1 MPWTET
7 DPMTERHKFI
17 LAHEEGLFSMRELCE
32 RFGISRKTGYK
43 WLNRYREEGVEGLR
57 DRSRA
62 PKHCPHQTPE
72 AIRELVIETREA
84 HPRWGPRKLLD
95 YLGPRHPEVNF
106 PAPSTVG
113 DILKREGLV
122 EPRRS
127 QRRPTHPGTSPI
139 EAEAPGEVWTADFKG
154 EFRLGSSEYCYPL
167 TVQDAYSR
175 YLLACEGLLSTAHGG
190 AKPVFERLFR
200 EHGLPLSIRTDNG
213 SPFASLALCGLSR
226 LSVWWIKL
234 GIDPDRIQPGCP
246 QQNGRHER
254 MHRTLKAET
263 TRPPE
268 STFSEQQQRFDDFQ
282 TEYNEIRPHQ
292 ALEGAVPESSYAPP
306 SVSLGR
312 KMPPEC
318 PEPQY
323 PGHLEV
329 RKVRAN
335 GTIKFKGRWLFVS
348 EVLTGEHVGLEEI
361 DDGVWT
367 LLFDEVLLGRFDE
380 PSWRLHPGHPF

>member
-1 MPWTET
+1 MPWTDT

-17 LAHEEGLFSMRELCE
+17 LAREEGLFTMTELCE

-43 WLNRYREEGVEGLR
+43 WLNRYRKGGVEALQ

-62 PKHCPHQTPE
+62 PKHCPHQTSK
-72 AIRELVIETREA
+72 AVQELVIEARRA

-122 EPRRS
+122 EPRRP

-154 EFRLGSSEYCYPL
+154 EFRLGSSNYCYPL
-167 TVQDAYSR
+167 TVQDAHSR
-175 YLLACEGLLSTAHGG
+175 YLLACKGLPSTAHSG
-190 AKPVFERLFR
+190 AKPVFGRLFR
-200 EHGLPLSIRTDNG
+200 EHGLPKTIRTDNG
-213 SPFASLALCGLSR
+213 GPFASKALCGLSR

-234 GIDPDRIQPGCP
+234 GIEADRIQPGCP

-263 TRPPE
+263 TRPPGA
-268 STFSEQQQRFDDFQ
+268 TFAEQQERFDDFQ
-282 TEYNEIRPHQ
+282 AEYNEVRPHQ
-292 ALEGAVPESSYAPP
+292 ALEGAVPASRYVRSS
-306 SVSLGR
+306 R
-312 KMPPEC
+312 TMPRRC

-323 PGHLEV
+323 PGHAEV
-329 RKVRAN
+329 RKISTT
-335 GTIKFKGRWLFVS
+335 GEIKFKNRPLFVS
-348 EVLTGEHVGLEEI
+348 AVLAGEYVGLEEI
-361 DDGVWT
+361 DDGVWN
-367 LLFDEVLLGRFDE
+367 LLFDNVLLGRFDE
-380 PSWRLHPGHPF
+380 PTWTIQVDHPS